1 MRFKKW
7 ISTAAA
13 GVLLAMSFSIA
24 PMQAEET
31 RTIADESIYDVLV
44 DRYFNG
50 SGANDEN
57 VDTQDPTQFAGGDF
71 AGLISRGDHIIDM
84 GYTVLSIGSVFPT
97 EKYDGSLVTSYSEFE
112 PHFGTSDEFIEMI
125 KFFNDKDIEVMV
137 DFPLTNV
144 SENHEWVQDASKQP
158 WVAGTKDGLAQFNL
172 ENTDFQ
178 AALKA
183 AVVEFVSTYEVGGI
197 RLTHLDGADTA
208 FVNELIGAIKE
219 VDKDIY
225 VISNEESDADF
236 DADFHAETPAIF
248 SESYKNVDLPASE
261 ATKYVEGVV
270 EGETKPSQLMID
282 SIWTDRF
289 TYAVMSDEGNHYPPN
304 RLPLAYAAT
313 LLMPG
318 VPVIQYGTEIG
329 MNGEAGPES
338 HQLYNFKTDEELI
351 DFIKNLQSLRND
363 SETLRHGDFEVLK
376 NEDGFLAFKRQS
388 EKEAWIV
395 VINNTSITN
404 RIDLTTDVIG
414 EGKELRGMFESD
426 IIRANKE
433 DNYPVILDRE
443 SVEVYQVIDETGIN
457 MSYVIALA
465 IVYILFT
472 IFVVLVVKRG
482 RKRRAAQDAQ
492 K

>member
-1 MRFKKW
+1 MKFKKW
-7 ISTAAA
+7 IGAAAA
-13 GVLLAMSFSIA
+13 GLLLAASFSIA

-50 SGANDEN
+50 SGANDTN

-71 AGLISRGDHIIDM
+71 AGLISRGDHIVNM
-84 GYTVLSIGSVFPT
+84 GYTVLSVGSVFAT
-97 EKYDGSLVTSYSEFE
+97 EKYDGSMVTSYTEFE
-112 PHFGTSDEFIEMI
+112 PHFGTAEEFSDMVEYFNGKKI
-125 KFFNDKDIEVMV
+125 KVMV

-144 SENHEWVQDASKQP
+144 SANHEWVQDASKKE
-158 WVAGTKDGLAQFNL
+158 WVAETANGIARFDLGNVDL
-172 ENTDFQ
+172 Q
-178 AALKA
+178 AALKQ
-183 AVVEFVSTYEVGGI
+183 AVVDFVATYEVGGI
-197 RLTHLDGADTA
+197 RLTNLDTADTA
-208 FVNELIGAIKE
+208 FINELIGAIKE
-219 VDKDIY
+219 VDERIY
-225 VISNEESDADF
+225 VIANEESDADF
-236 DADFHAETPAIF
+236 DADFHEETPFLF
-248 SESYKNVDLPASE
+248 SESYKNVDLPATE
-261 ATKYVEGVV
+261 VTKYVEGVV

-304 RLPLAYAAT
+304 RLPLSYAAT

-329 MNGEAGPES
+329 MNGEVGPQS

-351 DFIKNLQSLRND
+351 DFIKNLQSLRN
-363 SETLRHGDFEVLK
+363 SSATLRHGDFEVLK
-376 NEDGFLAFKRQS
+376 NEDGFLVFKRQS
-388 EKEAWIV
+388 EEETWIV
-395 VINNTSITN
+395 VINNTSITD
-404 RIDLTTDVIG
+404 RINLTADVIG
-414 EGKELRGMFESD
+414 EGKELRGMFDSD

-433 DNYPVILDRE
+433 GSYPVILDRE

-472 IFVVLVVKRG
+472 TFVVIVVKRG
-482 RKRRAAQDAQ
+482 RKRRAMQDA
-492 K
+492 KK

>member
-7 ISTAAA
+7 IGTAAA
-13 GVLLAMSFSIA
+13 SVLLAMSFSAA
-24 PMQAEET
+24 PMQAEEA

-57 VDTQDPTQFAGGDF
+57 VNTQDPTQFAGGDF
-71 AGLISRGDHIIDM
+71 AGLISRGDHVIDM
-84 GYTVLSIGSVFPT
+84 GYTVLSIGSVFAT
-97 EKYDGSLVTSYSEFE
+97 EKYDGSLVTSYTAFE
-112 PHFGTSDEFIEMI
+112 PHFGTSEEFIDMV

-144 SENHEWVQDASKQP
+144 SANHEWVQDPSKKE
-158 WVAGTKDGLAQFNL
+158 WVAGTADGLAQFDL
-172 ENTDFQ
+172 ENADFQ
-178 AALKA
+178 AGLKS
-183 AVVEFVSTYEVGGI
+183 AVVDFVSTYEVGGI
-197 RLTHLDGADTA
+197 RLTNLGEADTA
-208 FVNELIGAIKE
+208 FVNELISSIKG
-219 VDKDIY
+219 VNQDIY

-236 DADFHAETPAIF
+236 DADFHAETPALF
-248 SESYKNVDLPASE
+248 SESYKNVDLSSNE
-261 ATKYVEGVV
+261 VTKYVEGVV
-270 EGETKPSQLMID
+270 EGDAKPSQLMID

-289 TYAVMSDEGNHYPPN
+289 TYAVMSEEGNHYPPN

-329 MNGEAGPES
+329 MNGEVGPES
-338 HQLYNFKTDEELI
+338 HQLYNFKTDEEFI

-376 NEDGFLAFKRQS
+376 NEDGFLVFKRQS
-388 EKEAWIV
+388 EKESWIV

-404 RIDLTTDVIG
+404 RIDLTSDVIG
-414 EGKELRGMFESD
+414 EEKELRGMFESD
-426 IIRANKE
+426 IIRVNKE
-433 DNYPVILDRE
+433 GNYPVILDRE

-457 MSYVIALA
+457 MSYVITLA

-472 IFVVLVVKRG
+472 IFVVLIVKRG
-482 RKRRAAQDAQ
+482 RKRRAEQDAQ
-492 K
+492 R